1 MLARK
6 SPLMPPAPYKRGSIM
21 LASIVALIVVFI
33 LAGFWLRYHKTAPT
47 PSMKGTPISSQ

>member
-1 MLARK
+1 
-6 SPLMPPAPYKRGSIM
+6 MPPTSDKPGSIM

-47 PSMKGTPISSQ
+47 PSMKGTPTAVQ